1 MISTNLGASIM
12 ALKLK
17 PCFGSLALQ
26 ESSVIFRSYS
36 ESAVAINNSELITNV
51 GRDGRICLI
60 QALGLHSGE
69 QHQGARDASVPTNH
83 DPHLKPLSRLSH
95 QFALLQI

>member
-1 MISTNLGASIM
+1 M

-36 ESAVAINNSELITNV
+36 ESAVAINNSVNSLPMWDEMV
-51 GRDGRICLI
+51 
-60 QALGLHSGE
+60 A
-69 QHQGARDASVPTNH
+69 
-83 DPHLKPLSRLSH
+83 
-95 QFALLQI
+95 FA